1 MKGFWKI
8 VLATFVGSLLVSL
21 LGLIISLI
29 VFAGLGTL
37 GKTSTEIKEGSIL
50 LIDLNKPIQERNID
64 NPLKQIDFF
73 SASMDPSLGLN
84 EIIQTIDRAAKDD
97 NIKGIFLETKMMQC
111 GPATVQDI
119 RDALLKFKTSGKF
132 IIAFADSYSQSA
144 YYLATVADKIY
155 LNPEGVIE
163 LKGLMSGSLYFKKTL
178 DRLGIRAEVVKCG
191 KYKSATEPFVN
202 ESMSPEN
209 REQIGAYINGV
220 WNVVAVQIA
229 ESRSIS
235 TAKLNQLTTQL
246 SGFDAQI
253 MKQEGLVD
261 GLRYR
266 SEAIAYVDSLLAYK
280 GDEHVPTVEL
290 EDYIGV
296 PQKKEKFHKDKI
308 AVIYAA
314 GSIVDDG
321 EDETEIVGKTYAEA
335 IEKAVKDKAVK
346 AIVLRV
352 NSGGGS
358 ALASEQIRFELA
370 KAKGKKPVVV
380 SMGDYAASGGYW
392 ISTPADVIV
401 AQPTT
406 LTGSIG
412 VFGLFFNAEQG
423 IKDKLGIHP
432 EIVKTHTS
440 ADVGT
445 VFRPI
450 SATERIVLQNSVN
463 KVYDRF
469 VGLVSAS
476 RGIAKE
482 KVLEI
487 GQGHIWTG
495 VDGQKIGLV
504 DEFGG
509 LDKAI
514 LIAAKRAKISA
525 YRVEELPEQEDFFTR
540 IMEAFGSTQTRQMI
554 KTFGPAYV
562 EYAKAMKVLQTK
574 GGILARVPYE
584 ITIE

>member
-8 VLATFVGSLLVSL
+8 VLATFVGSILVSL
-21 LGLIISLI
+21 LGVVVALCFI
-29 VFAGLGTL
+29 AGLGSI
-37 GKTSTEIKEGSIL
+37 GKTQTEVKEGSIL
-50 LIDLNKPIQERNID
+50 VMDLNKPIQERAIE

-73 SASMDPSLGLN
+73 SASVDPALGLN
-84 EIIQTIDRAAKDD
+84 EIMQTIQKAAKDS
-97 NIKGIFLETKMMQC
+97 NIKGILLDTRMMQC

-119 RDALLKFKTSGKF
+119 REALVKFKTSGKF
-132 IIAFADSYSQSA
+132 IVAFADSYSQSA

-155 LNPEGVIE
+155 LNPEGMIE
-163 LKGLMSGSLYFKKTL
+163 LKGLMAGSLYFKKTL
-178 DRLGIRAEVVKCG
+178 DRLGVKAEVVKCG

-202 ESMSPEN
+202 ETMSKEN
-209 REQIGAYINGV
+209 KEQISGFLNSV
-220 WNVVAVQIA
+220 WSTVAEQIA
-229 ESRSIS
+229 QSRSVS
-235 TAKLNQLTTQL
+235 LEKLNQLTSQL

-266 SEAIAYVDSLLAYK
+266 SEAIGYIDSLLTYK
-280 GDEHVPTVEL
+280 GDEHVPTIDL
-290 EDYIGV
+290 EDYMSV
-296 PQKKEKFHKDKI
+296 PDAKEKFHKEKI

-321 EDETEIVGKTYAEA
+321 DEETEIVGTKYAQE

-358 ALASEQIRFELA
+358 ALASEQIRYELA
-370 KAKGKKPVVV
+370 KAKGKKPIVV

-412 VFGLFFNAEQG
+412 VFGLFVNAQQG
-423 IKDKLGIHP
+423 IQDKLGINP
-432 EIVKTHTS
+432 EIVKTHPS

-445 VFRPI
+445 AFRPMS
-450 SATERIVLQNSVN
+450 SAERMVFQNSIN

-469 VGLVSAS
+469 VGLVSDS
-476 RGIAKE
+476 RGLPKE
-482 KVLEI
+482 KVLGI

-495 VDGQKIGLV
+495 TDGKKIGLV

-509 LDKAI
+509 LGKAI
-514 LIAAKRAKISA
+514 EIAAKRAKITA
-525 YRVEELPEQEDFFTR
+525 YRVEELPEPKDIFTE
-540 IMEAFGSTQTRQMI
+540 IMDAFGNTQTRQMI
-554 KTFGPAYV
+554 KTLGPAYL
-562 EYAKAMKVLQTK
+562 EYVRAVKVLQTR
-574 GGILARVPYE
+574 GGILARMPYD
-584 ITIE
+584 ISIN

>member
-1 MKGFWKI
+1 M
-8 VLATFVGSLLVSL
+8 
-21 LGLIISLI
+21 
-29 VFAGLGTL
+29 
-37 GKTSTEIKEGSIL
+37 E
-50 LIDLNKPIQERNID
+50 
-64 NPLKQIDFF
+64 
-73 SASMDPSLGLN
+73 SALGLN
-84 EIIQTIDRAAKDD
+84 EILQTIEKATKDD
-97 NIKGIFLETKMMQC
+97 NIKGILLETKMLQC
-111 GPATVQDI
+111 GPATVQEI
-119 RDALLKFKTSGKF
+119 RDALLKFKSSGKF
-132 IIAFADSYSQSA
+132 IVSFADSYSQSA

-155 LNPEGVIE
+155 MNPEGIIE
-163 LKGLMSGSLYFKKTL
+163 LKGLVAGSLYFKKTL
-178 DRLGIRAEVVKCG
+178 DRLGLRAEVVKCG
-191 KYKSATEPFVN
+191 KYKSATEPFLT

-209 REQIGAYINGV
+209 REQLSLYVNGV
-220 WNVVAVQIA
+220 WSVVSSQIV

-235 TAKLNQLTTQL
+235 AKKLDEITTQL
-246 SGFDAQI
+246 AGFDAQT
-253 MKQEGLVD
+253 MKENGLVD

-266 SEAIAYVDSLLAYK
+266 SQAIGYIDSLLAYK
-280 GDEHVPTVEL
+280 GDEHAPTVKL
-290 EDYIGV
+290 EDYITV

-321 EDETEIVGKTYAEA
+321 EDDAEIVGKKYAEE
-335 IEKAVKDKAVK
+335 IEKAVKDKSVK

-423 IKDKLGIHP
+423 IKEKLGINP
-432 EIVKTHTS
+432 EIVKTHAS
-440 ADVGT
+440 ADVGS
-445 VFRPI
+445 VFR
-450 SATERIVLQNSVN
+450 SMSTAEKLMFQKTVN

-469 VGLVSAS
+469 VGLVSES
-476 RGIAKE
+476 RSLPTQ
-482 KVLEI
+482 KVLEL

-495 VDGQKIGLV
+495 IDGKKLGLV

-509 LDKAI
+509 LEKAI
-514 LIAAKRAKISA
+514 SIAAKRANITA
-525 YRVEELPEQEDFFTR
+525 YRIEELPEIKDIFAQ
-540 IMEAFGSTQTRQMI
+540 IMDAIGETKTKQMV
-554 KTFGPAYV
+554 KTLGPAYV
-562 EYAKAMKVLQTK
+562 DRY
-574 GGILARVPYE
+574 
-584 ITIE
+584 